1 MTVAKMT
8 GTPWHTEYLHIAKED
23 SRRDKRRCTFYTKK
37 CCHCFKSTCYGY
49 RCFGSSHCMQYRER

>member
-1 MTVAKMT
+1 MT

-23 SRRDKRRCTFYTKK
+23 SRRDKRRCAFYTKK

-49 RCFGSSHCMQYRER
+49 RCFGSSHCMHYKER